1 MEQLNTLVQD
11 AKTLLKAAQRHEI
24 APHQD
29 GIDSALIAA
38 LATAIEMALASDTTQ
53 RNAIRDTSRLT
64 ETQDR
69 AAERSLELIRK
80 LRYAAKGRFKGEDEQ
95 TLKEFRVGDKPARAV
110 KELITEL
117 AYMRGKAEK
126 YAGELAPC
134 GFKAA
139 DLSALTAA
147 AAELERA
154 DSSQELAKK
163 AQKNATEARN
173 NAVKALQLA
182 MSKVRNSAKSV
193 FAGKKDVLREFET
206 ITRAKSSKPKGPSA
220 DAGS

>member
-80 LRYAAKGRFKGEDEQ
+80 LRYA
-95 TLKEFRVGDKPARAV
+95 
-110 KELITEL
+110 
-117 AYMRGKAEK
+117 AEK